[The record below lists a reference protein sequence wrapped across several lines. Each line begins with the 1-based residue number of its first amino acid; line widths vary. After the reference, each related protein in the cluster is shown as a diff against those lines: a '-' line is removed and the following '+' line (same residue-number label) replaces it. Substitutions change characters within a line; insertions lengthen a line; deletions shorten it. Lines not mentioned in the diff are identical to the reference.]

1 VRVSKCLSWKDLIDT
16 RNDSRDIE
24 RRLVLD
30 GYLKNP
36 DFKAVVKLFTEGLY
50 AELLETPVKVTIV
63 YPGGVTTNIAQNSWA
78 AVPGWT
84 GGIEKGSSRVV
95 IGNDASE
102 RPDELVKGSGFEA
115 QRTLVLQSSYGLLT
129 GRSF

>member
-1 VRVSKCLSWKDLIDT
+1 VPVSKCLSWKELIDT
-16 RNDSRDIE
+16 RND
-24 RRLVLD
+24 
-30 GYLKNP
+30 NP

-95 IGNDASE
+95 IGNDARS
-102 RPDELVKGSGFEA
+102 PD
-115 QRTLVLQSSYGLLT
+115 GLFLARAT
-129 GRSF
+129 PRH